1 VVGSFDTVLG
11 AVARAESESAVR
23 FESATSINQNKGELD
38 MRIAARA
45 IAFLFATGLPTV
57 ALGDIIALQIPTI
70 PGDARFAANNAL
82 PPDSIRVLSVGNG
95 VQNPPCDPA
104 GAGGCV
110 GKAIFENI
118 SILKKFGESSP
129 SLFLAVARGQ
139 HFQTATISF
148 YRMRGSTLVKYF
160 TISLDDVT
168 IASQK
173 WVGNAGT
180 VDSADSENV
189 EISYTR
195 IIMLDNETGARAC
208 YDRSLSSQC

>member
-1 VVGSFDTVLG
+1 
-11 AVARAESESAVR
+11 
-23 FESATSINQNKGELD
+23 

-45 IAFLFATGLPTV
+45 IAFLLATGLPIV
-57 ALGDIIALQIPTI
+57 ALGDIITLQIPTI
-70 PGDARFAANNAL
+70 PGDAKFAANNAL
-82 PPDSIRVLSVGNG
+82 PADSIRVLSVGNA
-95 VQNPPCDPA
+95 VENTPCDPA
-104 GAGGCV
+104 GAGGCA
-110 GKAIFENI
+110 GKAVFENV

-148 YRMRGSTLVKYF
+148 YRLKGSTPVKYF
-160 TISLDDVT
+160 TISLDEVT

-195 IIMLDNETGARAC
+195 ITMLDIETGARAC
-208 YDRSLSSQC
+208 FDRRLTSQC